1 MKKIKTQELVAIT
14 QELLKAKGHK
24 VNKDE
29 LNAVFQAIPD
39 AVVETFEKVDGE
51 CKITMSG
58 KLTFIKSLTPER
70 ERINPSSG
78 EKFVDSAKYH
88 LKIKAG
94 SGFKQAVKDIP
105 VNN

>member
-1 MKKIKTQELVAIT
+1 MLKIKTQELVDIT

-39 AVVETFEKVDGE
+39 AVVETFETIEGE

-58 KLTFIKSLTPER
+58 KLTFVKSLTPER
-70 ERINPSSG
+70 ERVNPATG

-88 LKIKAG
+88 IKIKPGSGLKEKIKA
-94 SGFKQAVKDIP
+94 IP
-105 VNN
+105 VK